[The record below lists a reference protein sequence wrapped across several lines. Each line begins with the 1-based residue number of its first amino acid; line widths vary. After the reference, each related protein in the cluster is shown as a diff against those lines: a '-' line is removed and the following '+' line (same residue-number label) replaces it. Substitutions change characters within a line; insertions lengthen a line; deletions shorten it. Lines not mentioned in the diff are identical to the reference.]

1 MPNHFAEKHHNPELD
16 FTPQTISN
24 LIYIAS
30 AAKKLAHYD
39 EFEECV
45 ADMLVD
51 PVVLQMNGFF
61 QHHGVSRYEHCR
73 MVAYYSFLL
82 CKKLGL
88 DARSAARAGMV
99 HDLFLYDWRSREAEG
114 PDSKHAYHHPQVALA
129 NAEKRFELNDRE
141 REGIAMHMW
150 PLAKGRP
157 QFKETYCIAAV
168 DKYCACIE
176 LCGANR
182 PLQRRRTR
190 KLHSARAHLGGIPAP
205 SMA

>member
-141 REGIAMHMW
+141 REGIATQLVASRDDLYAFARRRKDAR
-150 PLAKGRP
+150 LATGWRH
-157 QFKETYCIAAV
+157 
-168 DKYCACIE
+168 E
-176 LCGANR
+176 LCG
-182 PLQRRRTR
+182 
-190 KLHSARAHLGGIPAP
+190 KELGLLLAGKVGLTVKDGRIEVL
-205 SMA
+205 